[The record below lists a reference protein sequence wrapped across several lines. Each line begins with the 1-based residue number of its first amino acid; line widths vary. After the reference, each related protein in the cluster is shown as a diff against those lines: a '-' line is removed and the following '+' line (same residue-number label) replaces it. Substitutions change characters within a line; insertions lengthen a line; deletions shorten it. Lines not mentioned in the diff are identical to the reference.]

1 MSVEDP
7 VGLAAKLLDVYMSTL
22 DFTEYRRWHIVQG
35 IVVYI
40 RAFRSACRYRDPY
53 DQSFDGNLRGPTPN
67 LLLGQ
72 KPFYLV
78 LCPYILF
85 DKCAIKSPVT
95 GDSTALAALNSFCK
109 SHSSFKCQELLISK
123 FKPSPTK
130 QPISTSKLAQSSSTP
145 PHPLPSPLKHYSSLQ
160 NTSHTR

>member
-22 DFTEYRRWHIVQG
+22 DFTEYGRWHIVQG
-35 IVVYI
+35 DVVYI

-53 DQSFDGNLRGPTPN
+53 DQSFDGNLRGPTTN
-67 LLLGQ
+67 LVLGQ
-72 KPFYLV
+72 KPFNLV

-95 GDSTALAALNSFCK
+95 GNSTALAAPNFFCK
-109 SHSSFKCQELLISK
+109 SHSSSNARNCSYQTSSRL
-123 FKPSPTK
+123 

-145 PHPLPSPLKHYSSLQ
+145 PPPPPPRPPFSFETLL
-160 NTSHTR
+160 